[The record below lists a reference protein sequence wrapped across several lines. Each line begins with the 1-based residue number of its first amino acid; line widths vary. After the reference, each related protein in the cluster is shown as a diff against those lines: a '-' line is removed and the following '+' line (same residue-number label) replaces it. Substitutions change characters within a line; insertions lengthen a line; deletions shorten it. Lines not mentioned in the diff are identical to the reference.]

1 MQTLTDIRIYTGIIR
16 REGDDLSLTG
26 VKVVSEEWIHV
37 YADDDSINIV
47 RVPVG
52 AACEC
57 EPQTIAEATPVCEQS
72 GTNVLATLLRGADGK
87 GVSGGYFEA
96 DGTLILVMEDGSK
109 VSVGRINLSN
119 YYTKKEVDG
128 KKLPNPYGFN
138 FSINGGSGAYDG
150 VSSVYLKPIYAP
162 ETVGASG
169 EVLISN
175 GKGAPVW
182 GSSTLF
188 VKSEGIAQVAR
199 TGSYDDLKNKPSI
212 PNEVTEDTITD
223 WGFTKNNGTLTG
235 IKVNGSA
242 LTRPEGGVL
251 DIGSFQEPLMSGENI
266 KSINGESIL
275 GEGDIS
281 AIAFAKDLTGVQ
293 EATAEEFTFRPSAGL
308 KSIRDESAVIRRIKG
323 NTSVWGQFAD
333 NPDFANG
340 TSKWNRINTTL
351 SIDRDGSM
359 KVKHDIDGSQ
369 GFSQIF
375 DDRHIP
381 SGHKVLVV
389 IDYKR
394 SASTSKELLV
404 YLRRESLAGFDI
416 GRITVSSASR
426 RTDGIIITT
435 TEPSVAINI
444 YPFIGGAV
452 EDYTNVYSV
461 NIFDLTAIYGAGNE
475 PTTLDEFRELYP
487 DSYYPYCVPEV
498 RSMRATGI
506 ETIGFN
512 AFNGEYAEV
521 LGGLRYCLSGNITR
535 LGFCETI
542 GGGITTIPI
551 PEDGMYTPSRRGFLY
566 AVGSDI
572 CIHLVHSGVC
582 NGEHHDYERN
592 VRLLPDI
599 ATYFPEG
606 MHGIGDVYDEINE
619 ENAVKRFGVVDL
631 GTLTWFETDTKAG
644 TRRFGSY
651 GISELAEWPS
661 ANNVLANIV
670 CVKYDRGAADD
681 TYLDIHCI
689 AISRAGVLFVYDPN
703 YNTTGSLANFVAS
716 LQGVLLYYELAVPI
730 VTPIT
735 EPLQL
740 DYKVADFGTEKML
753 SDLPSS
759 PFRADIVYQFN
770 AEGRIR
776 DNSRNI
782 ERLEDKVKNMAT
794 VPSDIAETYT
804 TKFDVYDLSR
814 GNTVNDIETSNL
826 VQAISAGKIIL
837 VPFDKNTPALGKLVA
852 IAYVE
857 DYIYMTVID
866 APYLYMLEI
875 SQYVN
880 TLYADAITKM
890 ELQPILSSGKNI
902 KTINGES
909 ILGSGNITI
918 SGGGGA
924 SGSAQLPVYYISDN
938 LGRSYPISSGMV
950 TIFSTPQTVG
960 MNMVLST
967 EDMESGKD
975 SAWVIRL
982 SIGADN
988 TGAYVVLAEDNFSI
1002 KWANGI
1008 APTFE
1013 NGKMY
1018 ELSFRK
1024 LGSYFL
1030 GVWAS
1035 FE

>member
-1 MQTLTDIRIYTGIIR
+1 MQTLTDIRIYTGIMR

-52 AACEC
+52 AVCEC
-57 EPQTIAEATPVCEQS
+57 EPQTIAEVTPVCEQS

-109 VSVGRINLSN
+109 VSVGRIDLSN

-138 FSINGGSGAYDG
+138 FSINGGSGTYDG
-150 VSSVYLKPIYAP
+150 ASSVYLKPIYAP

-169 EVLISN
+169 EVLISTGN
-175 GKGAPVW
+175 GAPKW

-188 VKSEGIAQVAR
+188 VKSEEIAQVAR

-223 WGFTKNNGTLTG
+223 WGFTKNKGTLTG

-281 AIAFAKDLTGVQ
+281 AIAFANDLTGVQ
-293 EATAEEFTFRPSAGL
+293 EATAEEFSFRPSAGFR
-308 KSIRDESAVIRRIKG
+308 SIRDESAVIRRIKG
-323 NTSVWGQFAD
+323 NTSVWAQLADINASFSNSGNRYIITRNDDGSVTIKRDPSITSGYWCAYNMNATYRHTSHKYMFYADVTVRGVASSADYCGVSVYNLASMTGNHQNYRTGGSHTFCCFGTPNTSSTTWQFA
-333 NPDFANG
+333 F
-340 TSKWNRINTTL
+340 
-351 SIDRDGSM
+351 
-359 KVKHDIDGSQ
+359 
-369 GFSQIF
+369 
-375 DDRHIP
+375 
-381 SGHKVLVV
+381 
-389 IDYKR
+389 Y
-394 SASTSKELLV
+394 V
-404 YLRRESLAGFDI
+404 YG
-416 GRITVSSASR
+416 
-426 RTDGIIITT
+426 
-435 TEPSVAINI
+435 VAALTIHNLQC
-444 YPFIGGAV
+444 
-452 EDYTNVYSV
+452 
-461 NIFDLTAIYGAGNE
+461 FDLTAIYGAGNE

-512 AFNGEYAEV
+512 AFNREYAEV
-521 LGGLRYCLSGNITR
+521 LGGLRYCISGNITR
-535 LGFCETI
+535 LGFSETI
-542 GGGITTIPI
+542 GGGIATIPI
-551 PEDGMYTPSRRGFLY
+551 PDDGIYTPSKRGYLY
-566 AVGSDI
+566 ARGSDI
-572 CIHLVHSGVC
+572 CVHLVHSGVC

-599 ATYFPEG
+599 ATYFTDG
-606 MHGIGDVYDEINE
+606 MHGIGSVFDEINE
-619 ENAVKRFGVVDL
+619 ESTVKRLGVVDL
-631 GTLTWFETDTKAG
+631 GTLTWSAQTTNTSGVYRWQA
-644 TRRFGSY
+644 S
-651 GISELAEWPS
+651 GISAYPTAMTS
-661 ANNVLANIV
+661 ATPNIR
-670 CVKYDRGAADD
+670 CAKYITGSNDD
-681 TYLDIHCI
+681 TYAKKDCI
-689 AISRAGVLFVYDPN
+689 TISAAGSIRIFDSN
-703 YNTTGSLANFVAS
+703 YQNTADKDAFVAS
-716 LQGVLLYYELAVPI
+716 LQGVLLAYELAEPV

-782 ERLEDKVKNMAT
+782 ERLEDKVKKMAT
-794 VPSDIAETYT
+794 IPSDIAETYT

-875 SQYVN
+875 SQYDN

-890 ELQPILSSGKNI
+890 ELQPILRSGENI

-918 SGGGGA
+918 SGGGGE
-924 SGSAQLPVYYISDN
+924 SGSAQLLVYYISDN

-950 TIFSTPQTVG
+950 TIFSTPQTEG

-967 EDMESGKD
+967 VDMESGKD

-988 TGAYVVLAEDNFSI
+988 TGAYEVWTDDNSSI

-1013 NGKMY
+1013 NGKSY

-1030 GVWAS
+1030 GVWSS